1 MAPRVVLDTNV
12 LVSAVRSRRGAS
24 FRVLQLVGLG
34 KFEICISVPLV
45 LEYESALKKVPVNL
59 RPGMAEIDAII
70 DYLCMVGERHKIYYL
85 WRPHLRDAKDDM
97 VLELAVTA
105 QSDAIITYN
114 KHHFL
119 GANRFGLS
127 VISPRE
133 LLDRIG
139 DLS

>member
-12 LVSAVRSRRGAS
+12 LVSAVRSRRRAS